1 MTRGSSRPWLPAALR
16 ACAHGIYPLEAGVGL
31 LITQASWLHRED
43 FHDQFIHTATSITD
57 GVTTMAEV
65 DWHAAISALDAGQLP
80 CSGGEQRMLRLAAS
94 IAGGTPVSLRD
105 TLPGI
110 DHRNIELLVTA
121 ILHAWGQRPEPE
133 IP

>member
-80 CSGGEQRMLRLAAS
+80 CSGGEQRMLRLVSAYRSTCRARYGQS
-94 IAGGTPVSLRD
+94 CRGSGVSAGNAVLQLGACAVI
-105 TLPGI
+105 G
-110 DHRNIELLVTA
+110 
-121 ILHAWGQRPEPE
+121 
-133 IP
+133 